1 MEGSWMEHNSNLRIT
16 INAAM
21 TVDGK
26 IATTCGNSHISS
38 KEDLVRVHE
47 LRSSVDAILV
57 GISTVLVDNPLLTV
71 RLIKPNKGSDP
82 ARVVVDSHGR
92 IPLDSRILKTAHRIE
107 TIVFVSE
114 RADDSKIHK
123 IRGTGAMV
131 IIAGSETVDLA
142 EAFLYLKKMGF
153 KNILAEGGGELN
165 WSLLNLGVVNEL
177 IVTISPKLVGGRSA
191 TTLVEGDGYE
201 KISQAINMDLKK
213 VQRQKNGELVLFY
226 EL

>member
-1 MEGSWMEHNSNLRIT
+1 MDQNSRLRIT

-26 IATTCGNSHISS
+26 IATTCGNSRISS
-38 KEDLVRVHE
+38 RLDLLRVHE

-82 ARVVVDSHGR
+82 VRVVVDSHAR
-92 IPLDSRILKTAHRIE
+92 IPIESRILKTAHRIE
-107 TIVFVSE
+107 TIVFVSDKANE
-114 RADDSKIHK
+114 VK
-123 IRGTGAMV
+123 IRSVRSTGAMV
-131 IIAGSETVDLA
+131 IIAGTETVDLSDA
-142 EAFLYLKKMGF
+142 LSYLKKMGF
-153 KNILAEGGGELN
+153 KNILVEGGGEIN
-165 WSLLNLGVVNEL
+165 WSLLSLGVVSEL
-177 IVTISPKLVGGRSA
+177 IVTISPKIVGGRSA

-201 KISQAINMDLKK
+201 NISQAINMELKK